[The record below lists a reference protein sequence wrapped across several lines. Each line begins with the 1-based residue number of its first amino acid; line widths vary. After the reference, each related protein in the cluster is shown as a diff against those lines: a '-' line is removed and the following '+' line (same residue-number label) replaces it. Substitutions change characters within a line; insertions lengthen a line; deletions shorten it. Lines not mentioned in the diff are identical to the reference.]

1 MKKLNLLIC
10 LSLFAVACTENVSD
24 VIPQEESA
32 NNVSTIRSFDEALQI
47 AQSSISLVDGTGQTR
62 SGSPRKI
69 DLNNWKI
76 FENDLK
82 TRANSNSNDTL
93 MYVFNFEDNQGFAIV
108 SASKETEGLIA
119 VTESGSYDPS
129 TSSDID
135 GFNIYMTWPKNIYKI
150 LCFRQT
156 VKGWLLLPLEGTLW
170 SITITNL
177 DHILMFTGARL
188 IPKGSFVRMALR
200 GALSRQRLRLC
211 HTTKLQL
218 RLI

>member
-1 MKKLNLLIC
+1 MKKIKFTYLL
-10 LSLFAVACTENVSD
+10 VS
-24 VIPQEESA
+24 VRSSMYRECFRCYTAEESA

-129 TSSDID
+129 TSSNID
-135 GFNIYMTWPKNIYKI
+135 GFNIYMDMAKWCDI
-150 LCFRQT
+150 
-156 VKGWLLLPLEGTLW
+156 GTHVD
-170 SITITNL
+170 S
-177 DHILMFTGARL
+177 
-188 IPKGSFVRMALR
+188 
-200 GALSRQRLRLC
+200 
-211 HTTKLQL
+211 
-218 RLI
+218 